1 MTEADRNL
9 RRSIRMQ
16 LATVPPDTW
25 DFDELTII
33 LAALT
38 EIAVA
43 RPVERTAPQLSTS
56 RLTDSSTPA
65 RSVRDFVQIR
75 HKVLMGTECD
85 VQLFQC

>member
-9 RRSIRMQ
+9 RRSIRRQ
-16 LATVPPDTW
+16 LAAVPPDTW

-43 RPVERTAPQLSTS
+43 RPVDEDCATVIHLAAHRQHYS
-56 RLTDSSTPA
+56 A
-65 RSVRDFVQIR
+65 RSVRDQDR
-75 HKVLMGTECD
+75 
-85 VQLFQC
+85 